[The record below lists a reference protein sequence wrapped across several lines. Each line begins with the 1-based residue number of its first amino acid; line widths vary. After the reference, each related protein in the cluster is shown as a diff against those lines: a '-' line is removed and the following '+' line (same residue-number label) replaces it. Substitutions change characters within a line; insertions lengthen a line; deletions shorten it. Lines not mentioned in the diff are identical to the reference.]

1 MCQEEVG
8 VECNR
13 KGGVVCNRY
22 QNKNIAMVIVLLE
35 PVDLHNNV
43 EMLSRVI
50 LSAIAT
56 TYFMKRFDSLF
67 SLCEEEL

>member
-1 MCQEEVG
+1 MG

-13 KGGVVCNRY
+13 KVGVVCNRY
-22 QNKNIAMVIVLLE
+22 QNKNIDMVIVLLE
-35 PVDLHNNV
+35 TVDLHNNV

-56 TYFMKRFDSLF
+56 KNYLF
-67 SLCEEEL
+67 HEEIRLFILSV

>member
-8 VECNR
+8 VDCNR
-13 KGGVVCNRY
+13 KVGVVCNRY

-67 SLCEEEL
+67 SLCDEEL